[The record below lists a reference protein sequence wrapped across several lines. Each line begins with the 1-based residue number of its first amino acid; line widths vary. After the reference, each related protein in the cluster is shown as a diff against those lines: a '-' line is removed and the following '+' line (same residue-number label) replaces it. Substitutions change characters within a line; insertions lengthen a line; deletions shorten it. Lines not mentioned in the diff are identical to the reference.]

1 MDKPMALKAT
11 IFKSSLN
18 VADMDRGVYLDAQ
31 LTLARHPSE
40 TDERLMVRLLAW
52 GLNADPALEFTKG
65 LCADDEPD
73 IWLKHLH
80 GGIQHWIEVGLPD
93 ERRLKK
99 ACHQADRV
107 TLYTYGGRG
116 AHLWWQQNQPL
127 LARFDNLTV
136 IHLEEGFTR
145 ALAARA
151 DRNMQ
156 WQLTISEGQLWLSDG
171 QANLELTPEYWQ
183 AATVP

>member
-1 MDKPMALKAT
+1 MALKAT

-65 LCADDEPD
+65 LSADDEPD

-99 ACHQADRV
+99 ACNQSDRV
-107 TLYTYGGRG
+107 TLYTYAGRG
-116 AHLWWQQNQPL
+116 AQLWWQQNQPQ
-127 LARFDNLTV
+127 LARLGNLSV
-136 IHLEEGFTR
+136 INLDESFTR

-151 DRNMQ
+151 ARAMQ
-156 WQLTISEGQLWLSDG
+156 WQLTVNEGQLWLSDG
-171 QANLELTPEYWQ
+171 EQTLELTPGCWQ
-183 AATVP
+183 SAG